1 VLSTEKTSEDFVMA
15 KSGMHNSITDVAG
28 ITAGHYTDKT
38 AASGVTVIMCQGGA
52 VAGVD
57 VRGAAPGTRETD
69 LLDPVNLV
77 QEIQAVVLSGG
88 SVYGLSA
95 ADGVVRWLE
104 EKGCGFPLDD
114 SHVAPIVPAATLFD
128 LGRGDKFV
136 PPIDAGWGRRA
147 CEAAGCDNVS
157 TGCVGAGTGAIAGGI
172 KGGLGTASI
181 ILESGLTV
189 GALVAVNSSG
199 TVADPESG
207 ELWEHRLEVDGE
219 FGDQGRR
226 KVKIPPL
233 PESSPGK
240 NTTIGVVAT
249 DAMLTKSE
257 AKKIAQMAHDGMARA
272 IRPAHTMFDGDAIF
286 CLGTGKKKLPE
297 TSGFFPGLHSD
308 GVNSL
313 GHHASNCLA
322 RAIIH
327 AVIAA
332 ENMGNFAAFRNLED
346 L

>member
-1 VLSTEKTSEDFVMA
+1 MVNA
-15 KSGMHNSITDVAG
+15 GMHNSITDVAG
-28 ITAGHYTDKT
+28 ITAGHYTDKK

-104 EKGCGFPLDD
+104 KKGCGFPLED
-114 SHVAPIVPAATLFD
+114 SYVAPIVPAATLFD
-128 LGRGDKFV
+128 LGRGDNFV
-136 PPIDAGWGRRA
+136 PPIDADWGRRA
-147 CEAAGCDNVS
+147 CETAGCDRLS

-172 KGGLGTASI
+172 KGGLGTASVV
-181 ILESGLTV
+181 LQSGLTV

-199 TVADPESG
+199 TVVDPKTG
-207 ELWEHRLEVDGE
+207 GLWEHRLELNGE
-219 FGDQGRR
+219 FGEQGRR
-226 KVKIPPL
+226 KVKIPP
-233 PESSPGK
+233 PPPSSPGK

-272 IRPAHTMFDGDAIF
+272 IRPAHTMFDGDTIF
-286 CLGTGKKKLPE
+286 CLGTGKNELPE
-297 TSGFFPGLHSD
+297 SAGFFPGLHADAVSM
-308 GVNSL
+308 V
-313 GHHASNCLA
+313 GHHAADCLA

-332 ENMGNFAAFRNLED
+332 ESLGNIVSFRDLED